1 MGAKKIIYGAEARDK
16 LLEGIDTVANAVK
29 VTLGPA
35 ARTVVLEKPWGSPSI
50 INDGVTIAKDIEL
63 GDPFANMGAKLIQEV
78 ASKTQD
84 NAGDGTSTASILAQ
98 RLCHN
103 GLENMESG
111 SSPVELKAGFDSAI
125 EAVVESLKER
135 AVPVE
140 TGETIKQV
148 ATIASN
154 NDDEIGSL
162 IAEAVD
168 AVGRE
173 GVITVEEAK
182 SIETSLNVVEGME
195 FNKGYVSPYMITDRE
210 KREAVHESPLI
221 LLTDH
226 TISSAQDLL
235 PSLEASVQQK
245 RPLLIVAKDIEGEAL
260 ATLVL
265 NVVSKVVKAAAVKA
279 PGFGDEISE
288 QLDDIA
294 VLTGAKPLFKDQG
307 ADLKAQGPASLGSAD
322 RVIVGKSKTTI
333 VGGGGDPKATEER
346 AELLRGQA
354 KLATSK
360 WDREKIEKRVGKL
373 TGGVA
378 VLKIGAAT
386 ETEVKETK
394 ARVDDALNA
403 TRAAMAE
410 GVVAGGGVTLLR
422 ARECLKEL
430 AGSAEGDR
438 AIGIN
443 LVYDALSAPT
453 WQISANAGADG
464 DEVIGIIL
472 SSDDENYGYNARTG
486 EYVDMVEAGILDP
499 AKVTRNALQSAG
511 SIAGMVL
518 TTETL
523 IADDPEQKKDP
534 PAMPDMGGG
543 MGGGTS
549 CSSDSCTGATSAAGN
564 KASSSLIAAPKSG

>member
-1 MGAKKIIYGAEARDK
+1 MGAKKIVYGEEAREK
-16 LLEGIDTVANAVK
+16 LLEGIDTVANAIK

-35 ARTVVLEKPWGSPSI
+35 ARTVVLEKSWGSPSI

-98 RLCHN
+98 SLCHH
-103 GLENMESG
+103 GLKNMESG
-111 SSPVELKAGFDSAI
+111 SSPVELKAGFDKAI
-125 EAVVESLKER
+125 ETVVDSLKDR

-140 TGETIKQV
+140 TSETIKQV

-154 NDDEIGSL
+154 NDEEIGSL

-195 FNKGYVSPYMITDRE
+195 FNKGYMSPYMITDRE

-226 TISSAQDLL
+226 TINSAQDLL
-235 PSLEASVQQK
+235 PTLEASVQQK

-265 NVVSKVVKAAAVKA
+265 NVVSKVVKAVAVKA

-288 QLDDIA
+288 QLEDIA

-307 ADLKAQGPASLGSAD
+307 ADLKAQGPSSLGSAD
-322 RVIVGKSKTTI
+322 RIIVAKNKTTV
-333 VGGGGDPKATEER
+333 VGGGGDKKATKER

-354 KLATSK
+354 KLSTSK

-422 ARECLKEL
+422 AREVLKGL
-430 AGSAEGDR
+430 AESADGDR

-443 LVYDALSAPT
+443 LVYEALAAPT

-464 DEVIGIIL
+464 DDVISKIL
-472 SSDDENYGYNARTG
+472 SNDDENFGYNARSG
-486 EYVDMVEAGILDP
+486 EYVNMVETGILDP
-499 AKVTRNALQSAG
+499 AKVTRNALESAG
-511 SIAGMVL
+511 SIAGLVL

-523 IADDPEQKKDP
+523 IADDPDQKEAA

-543 MGGGTS
+543 MGGMG
-549 CSSDSCTGATSAAGN
+549 GMGF
-564 KASSSLIAAPKSG
+564 

>member
-1 MGAKKIIYGAEARDK
+1 MGAKKIVYGEEARER
-16 LLEGIDTVANAVK
+16 LLEGIDTVANAIK

-35 ARTVVLEKPWGSPSI
+35 ARTVVLEKSWGSPSI

-63 GDPFANMGAKLIQEV
+63 GEPFANMGAKLIQEV

-98 RLCHN
+98 SLCHH
-103 GLENMESG
+103 GLKNMKSG
-111 SSPVELKAGFDSAI
+111 SSPVELKAGFDQAI
-125 EAVVESLKER
+125 STVVDTLKDR

-140 TGETIKQV
+140 TGETIQQV

-154 NDDEIGSL
+154 NDESIGSL

-168 AVGRE
+168 AVGRD

-182 SIETSLNVVEGME
+182 SIETSLDVVEGME
-195 FNKGYVSPYMITDRE
+195 FNKGYMSPYMITDKE
-210 KREAVHESPLI
+210 KREAIHESPLV

-226 TISSAQDLL
+226 TINSAQDLL

-265 NVVSKVVKAAAVKA
+265 NVVSKVGKAVAVKA
-279 PGFGDEISE
+279 PGFGDEIGE
-288 QLDDIA
+288 QLEDIA

-307 ADLKAQGPASLGSAD
+307 ADLKEQGPSSLGSAD
-322 RVIVGKSKTTI
+322 RIIVAKNKTTV
-333 VGGGGDPKATEER
+333 VGGGGDKKATEER

-354 KLATSK
+354 KLSTSK

-422 ARECLKEL
+422 AREVLKDL
-430 AGSAEGDR
+430 AASSEGDR

-443 LVYDALSAPT
+443 LVYDALAAPT
-453 WQISANAGADG
+453 RQISANAGADG
-464 DEVIGIIL
+464 DEVISKIL
-472 SSDDENYGYNARTG
+472 ENDDENFGYNARSG
-486 EYVDMVEAGILDP
+486 EYVDMIESGILDP
-499 AKVTRNALQSAG
+499 AKVTRNALESAG
-511 SIAGMVL
+511 SIAGLVL

-523 IADDPEQKKDP
+523 IADDPELKEAA

-543 MGGGTS
+543 MGGMG
-549 CSSDSCTGATSAAGN
+549 GMGF
-564 KASSSLIAAPKSG
+564 

>member
-1 MGAKKIIYGAEARDK
+1 MGAKKIVYGEEARER
-16 LLEGIDTVANAVK
+16 LLEGIDTVANAIK

-35 ARTVVLEKPWGSPSI
+35 ARTVVLEKSWGSPSI

-63 GDPFANMGAKLIQEV
+63 GEPFANMGAKLIQEV

-98 RLCHN
+98 SLCHH
-103 GLENMESG
+103 GLQNMESG
-111 SSPVELKAGFDSAI
+111 SSPVELKAGFDHAI
-125 EAVVESLKER
+125 EAVVDSLKDR

-140 TGETIKQV
+140 TSETIKQV

-154 NDDEIGSL
+154 NDEEIGSL

-168 AVGRE
+168 AVGRD

-195 FNKGYVSPYMITDRE
+195 FNKGYMSPYMITDRE

-226 TISSAQDLL
+226 TINSAQDLL

-265 NVVSKVVKAAAVKA
+265 NVVSKVVKAVAVKA
-279 PGFGDEISE
+279 PGFGDEIGE
-288 QLDDIA
+288 QLEDIA
-294 VLTGAKPLFKDQG
+294 VLTGATPLFKDQG
-307 ADLKAQGPASLGSAD
+307 ADLKAQGPSSLGTAD
-322 RVIVGKSKTTI
+322 RIIVAKNKTTL
-333 VGGGGDPKATEER
+333 VGGGGDKKATEER

-354 KLATSK
+354 KLSTSK

-422 ARECLKEL
+422 ARQVLKDL
-430 AGSAEGDR
+430 AESSDGDR

-443 LVYDALSAPT
+443 LVYDALAAPT
-453 WQISANAGADG
+453 RQISANAGADG
-464 DEVIGIIL
+464 DEVISKIL
-472 SSDDENYGYNARTG
+472 ENEDENFGYNARSG
-486 EYVDMVEAGILDP
+486 EYVNMVDSGILDP
-499 AKVTRNALQSAG
+499 AKVTRNALESAG
-511 SIAGMVL
+511 SIAGLVL

-523 IADDPEQKKDP
+523 IADDPEQKEAA

-543 MGGGTS
+543 MGGMG
-549 CSSDSCTGATSAAGN
+549 GMG
-564 KASSSLIAAPKSG
+564 

>member
-1 MGAKKIIYGAEARDK
+1 MGAKKIVYGEEARER
-16 LLEGIDTVANAVK
+16 LLEGIDTVANAIK

-35 ARTVVLEKPWGSPSI
+35 ARTVVLEKSWGSPSI

-63 GDPFANMGAKLIQEV
+63 GEPFANMGAKLIQEV

-98 RLCHN
+98 SLCHH
-103 GLENMESG
+103 GLKNMKSG
-111 SSPVELKAGFDSAI
+111 SSPVELKAGFDQAI
-125 EAVVESLKER
+125 STVVDTLKDR

-140 TGETIKQV
+140 TSETIQQV

-154 NDDEIGSL
+154 NDESIGSL

-168 AVGRE
+168 AVGRD

-182 SIETSLNVVEGME
+182 SIETSLDVVEGME
-195 FNKGYVSPYMITDRE
+195 FNKGYMSPYMITDKE
-210 KREAVHESPLI
+210 KREAIHESPLV

-226 TISSAQDLL
+226 TINSAQDLL

-265 NVVSKVVKAAAVKA
+265 NVVSKVVKAVAVKA
-279 PGFGDEISE
+279 PGFGDEIGE
-288 QLDDIA
+288 QLEDIA

-307 ADLKAQGPASLGSAD
+307 ADLKEQGPSSLGSAD
-322 RVIVGKSKTTI
+322 RIIVAKNKTTV
-333 VGGGGDPKATEER
+333 VGGGGDKKATEER

-354 KLATSK
+354 KLSTSK

-422 ARECLKEL
+422 AREVLKDL
-430 AGSAEGDR
+430 AAASEGDR

-443 LVYDALSAPT
+443 LVYDALAAPT
-453 WQISANAGADG
+453 RQISANAGADG
-464 DEVIGIIL
+464 DEVISKIL
-472 SSDDENYGYNARTG
+472 ENDEENFGYNARTG
-486 EYVDMVEAGILDP
+486 EYVDMIESGILDP
-499 AKVTRNALQSAG
+499 AKVTRNALESAG
-511 SIAGMVL
+511 SIAGLVL

-523 IADDPEQKKDP
+523 IADDPELKEAA

-543 MGGGTS
+543 MGGMG
-549 CSSDSCTGATSAAGN
+549 GMGF
-564 KASSSLIAAPKSG
+564 

>member
-1 MGAKKIIYGAEARDK
+1 MGAKKIVYGEEAREK

-35 ARTVVLEKPWGSPSI
+35 ARTVVLEKSWGSPSI

-63 GDPFANMGAKLIQEV
+63 GEPFANMGAKLIQEV

-98 RLCHN
+98 SLCHH
-103 GLENMESG
+103 GLKNMESG
-111 SSPVELKAGFDSAI
+111 SSPVELKAGFDQAI
-125 EAVVESLKER
+125 EAVVDSLKDR
-135 AVPVE
+135 SVPVE
-140 TGETIKQV
+140 TSETIKQV

-154 NDDEIGSL
+154 NDEEIGSL

-168 AVGRE
+168 AVGRD

-195 FNKGYVSPYMITDRE
+195 FNKGYMSPYMITDRE

-226 TISSAQDLL
+226 TINSAQDLL
-235 PSLEASVQQK
+235 PTLEASVQQK
-245 RPLLIVAKDIEGEAL
+245 RPLVIVAKDIEGEAL

-265 NVVSKVVKAAAVKA
+265 NVVSKVVKAVAVKA

-288 QLDDIA
+288 QLEDIA

-307 ADLKAQGPASLGSAD
+307 ADLKAQGPSSLGSAD
-322 RVIVGKSKTTI
+322 RVIVAKNKTTV
-333 VGGGGDPKATEER
+333 VGGGGDKKATEER

-354 KLATSK
+354 KLSTSK

-386 ETEVKETK
+386 ETEVKEPK

-422 ARECLKEL
+422 AREVLKGL
-430 AGSAEGDR
+430 AESAEGDR

-443 LVYDALSAPT
+443 LVYDALAAPT
-453 WQISANAGADG
+453 RQISANAGADG
-464 DEVIGIIL
+464 DDVISKIL
-472 SSDDENYGYNARTG
+472 SNDDENFGYNARSG
-486 EYVDMVEAGILDP
+486 EYVNMVDSGILDP
-499 AKVTRNALQSAG
+499 AKVTRNALESAG
-511 SIAGMVL
+511 SIAGLVL

-523 IADDPEQKKDP
+523 IADDPEQKEAA

-543 MGGGTS
+543 MGGMG
-549 CSSDSCTGATSAAGN
+549 GMGF
-564 KASSSLIAAPKSG
+564 

>member
-1 MGAKKIIYGAEARDK
+1 MGAKKIVYGEEARER
-16 LLEGIDTVANAVK
+16 LLEGIDTVANAIK

-35 ARTVVLEKPWGSPSI
+35 ARTVVLEKSWGSPSI

-63 GDPFANMGAKLIQEV
+63 GEPFANMGAKLIQEV

-98 RLCHN
+98 SLCHH
-103 GLENMESG
+103 GLKNMKSG
-111 SSPVELKAGFDSAI
+111 SSPVELKAGFDQAI
-125 EAVVESLKER
+125 STVVDTLKDR

-140 TGETIKQV
+140 TGETIQQV

-154 NDDEIGSL
+154 NDESIGSL

-168 AVGRE
+168 AVGRD

-182 SIETSLNVVEGME
+182 SIETSLDVVEGME
-195 FNKGYVSPYMITDRE
+195 FNKGYMSPYMITDKE
-210 KREAVHESPLI
+210 KREAIHESPLV

-226 TISSAQDLL
+226 TINSAQDLL

-265 NVVSKVVKAAAVKA
+265 NVVSKVVKAVAVKA
-279 PGFGDEISE
+279 PGFGDEIGE
-288 QLDDIA
+288 QLEDIA

-307 ADLKAQGPASLGSAD
+307 ADLKEQGPSSLGSAD
-322 RVIVGKSKTTI
+322 RIIVAKNKTTV
-333 VGGGGDPKATEER
+333 VGGGGDKKATEER

-354 KLATSK
+354 KLSTSK

-422 ARECLKEL
+422 AREVLKDL
-430 AGSAEGDR
+430 AASSEGDR

-443 LVYDALSAPT
+443 LVYDALAAPT
-453 WQISANAGADG
+453 RQISANAGADG
-464 DEVIGIIL
+464 DEVISKIL
-472 SSDDENYGYNARTG
+472 ENDDENFGYNARSG
-486 EYVDMVEAGILDP
+486 EYVDMIESGILDP
-499 AKVTRNALQSAG
+499 AKVTRNALESAG
-511 SIAGMVL
+511 SIAGLVL

-523 IADDPEQKKDP
+523 IADDPELKEAA

-543 MGGGTS
+543 MGGMG
-549 CSSDSCTGATSAAGN
+549 GMGF
-564 KASSSLIAAPKSG
+564 

>member
-1 MGAKKIIYGAEARDK
+1 MGAKKIVYGEEARER
-16 LLEGIDTVANAVK
+16 LLEGIDTVANAIK

-35 ARTVVLEKPWGSPSI
+35 ARTVVLEKSWGSPSI

-63 GDPFANMGAKLIQEV
+63 GEPFANMGAKLIQEV

-98 RLCHN
+98 SLCHH
-103 GLENMESG
+103 GLKNMKSG
-111 SSPVELKAGFDSAI
+111 SSPVELKAGFDQAI
-125 EAVVESLKER
+125 STVVDTLKDR

-140 TGETIKQV
+140 TGETIQQV

-154 NDDEIGSL
+154 NDESIGSL

-168 AVGRE
+168 AVGRD

-182 SIETSLNVVEGME
+182 SIETSLDVVEGME
-195 FNKGYVSPYMITDRE
+195 FNKGYMSPYMITDKE
-210 KREAVHESPLI
+210 KREAIHESPLV

-226 TISSAQDLL
+226 TINSAQDLL

-265 NVVSKVVKAAAVKA
+265 NVVSKVVKAVAVKA
-279 PGFGDEISE
+279 PGFGDEIGE
-288 QLDDIA
+288 QLEDIA

-307 ADLKAQGPASLGSAD
+307 ADLKEQGPSSLGSAD
-322 RVIVGKSKTTI
+322 RIIVAKNKTTV
-333 VGGGGDPKATEER
+333 VGGGGDKKATEER

-354 KLATSK
+354 KLSTSK

-386 ETEVKETK
+386 EPEVKETK

-410 GVVAGGGVTLLR
+410 GVVAGGGGTLLR
-422 ARECLKEL
+422 ARDVLKDL
-430 AGSAEGDR
+430 AASSEGDR

-443 LVYDALSAPT
+443 LVYDALAAPT
-453 WQISANAGADG
+453 RQISANAGADG
-464 DEVIGIIL
+464 DEVISKIL
-472 SSDDENYGYNARTG
+472 ENDDENFGYNARSG
-486 EYVDMVEAGILDP
+486 EYVDMIESGILDP
-499 AKVTRNALQSAG
+499 AKVTRNALESAG
-511 SIAGMVL
+511 SIAGLVL

-523 IADDPEQKKDP
+523 IADDPELKEAA

-543 MGGGTS
+543 MGGMG
-549 CSSDSCTGATSAAGN
+549 GMGF
-564 KASSSLIAAPKSG
+564 

>member
-1 MGAKKIIYGAEARDK
+1 MGAKKIVYGEEAREK

-35 ARTVVLEKPWGSPSI
+35 ARTVVLEKSWGSPSI

-63 GDPFANMGAKLIQEV
+63 GEPFANMGAKLIQEV

-98 RLCHN
+98 SLCHH
-103 GLENMESG
+103 GLKSMESG
-111 SSPVELKAGFDSAI
+111 SSPVELKAGFDQAI
-125 EAVVESLKER
+125 EAVVDSLKDR
-135 AVPVE
+135 SVPVE
-140 TGETIKQV
+140 TSETIKQV

-154 NDDEIGSL
+154 NDEEIGSL

-168 AVGRE
+168 AVGRD

-195 FNKGYVSPYMITDRE
+195 FNKGYMSPYMITDRE

-226 TISSAQDLL
+226 TINSAQDLL
-235 PSLEASVQQK
+235 PTLEASVQQK
-245 RPLLIVAKDIEGEAL
+245 RPLVIVAKDIEGEAL

-265 NVVSKVVKAAAVKA
+265 NVVSKVVKAVAVKA

-288 QLDDIA
+288 QLEDIA

-307 ADLKAQGPASLGSAD
+307 ADLKAQGPSSLGSAD
-322 RVIVGKSKTTI
+322 RVIVAKNKTTV
-333 VGGGGDPKATEER
+333 VGGGGDKKATEER

-354 KLATSK
+354 KLSTSK

-422 ARECLKEL
+422 AREVLKGL
-430 AGSAEGDR
+430 AESAEGDR

-443 LVYDALSAPT
+443 LVYDALAAPT
-453 WQISANAGADG
+453 RQISANAGADG
-464 DEVIGIIL
+464 DDVISKIL
-472 SSDDENYGYNARTG
+472 SNDDENFGYNARSG
-486 EYVDMVEAGILDP
+486 EYVNMVDSGILDP
-499 AKVTRNALQSAG
+499 AKVTRNALESAG
-511 SIAGMVL
+511 SIAGLVL

-523 IADDPEQKKDP
+523 IADDPEQKEAA

-543 MGGGTS
+543 MGGMG
-549 CSSDSCTGATSAAGN
+549 GMGF
-564 KASSSLIAAPKSG
+564 

>member
-1 MGAKKIIYGAEARDK
+1 MGAKKIVYGEEAREK
-16 LLEGIDTVANAVK
+16 LLEGIDTVANAIK

-35 ARTVVLEKPWGSPSI
+35 ARTVVLEKSWGSPSI

-98 RLCHN
+98 SLCHH
-103 GLENMESG
+103 GLKNMESG
-111 SSPVELKAGFDSAI
+111 SSPGELKSGFDQAI
-125 EAVVESLKER
+125 ETVVESLKDR

-140 TGETIKQV
+140 TSETIKQV

-154 NDDEIGSL
+154 NDEEIGSL

-195 FNKGYVSPYMITDRE
+195 FNKGYMSPYMITDRE
-210 KREAVHESPLI
+210 KREAVHDSPLI

-226 TISSAQDLL
+226 TINSAQDLL
-235 PSLEASVQQK
+235 PTLEASVQQK

-265 NVVSKVVKAAAVKA
+265 NVVSKVVKAVAVKA

-288 QLDDIA
+288 QLEDIA

-307 ADLKAQGPASLGSAD
+307 ADLKAQGPTSLGSAD
-322 RVIVGKSKTTI
+322 RIIVAKNKTTV
-333 VGGGGDPKATEER
+333 VGGGGNKKATEER

-354 KLATSK
+354 KLSTSK

-422 ARECLKEL
+422 AREVLKGL
-430 AGSAEGDR
+430 AEAADGDR

-443 LVYDALSAPT
+443 LVYEALAAPT
-453 WQISANAGADG
+453 RQISANAGADG
-464 DEVIGIIL
+464 DEVISNII
-472 SSDDENYGYNARTG
+472 SNDDENYGYNARSG
-486 EYVDMVEAGILDP
+486 EYVNMVESGILDP
-499 AKVTRNALQSAG
+499 AKVTRNALESAG
-511 SIAGMVL
+511 SIAGLVL

-523 IADDPEQKKDP
+523 IADDPDQKVDAP
-534 PAMPDMGGG
+534 SMPDMGGG
-543 MGGGTS
+543 MGGMG
-549 CSSDSCTGATSAAGN
+549 GMGF
-564 KASSSLIAAPKSG
+564 

>member
-1 MGAKKIIYGAEARDK
+1 MIKLGAKKIIYGAEAREK
-16 LLEGIDTVANAVK
+16 LLEGIDTVANAIK

-35 ARTVVLEKPWGSPSI
+35 ARTVVLEKSWGSPSI

-63 GDPFANMGAKLIQEV
+63 GDPFADMGAKLVKEV

-98 RLCHN
+98 SLCHH

-111 SSPVELKAGFDSAI
+111 SSPVELKAGFDAAI

-162 IAEAVD
+162 IADAVD

-210 KREAVHESPLI
+210 KREAVHESPLV

-226 TISSAQDLL
+226 TINSAQDLL

-265 NVVSKVVKAAAVKA
+265 NVVSKVVKAVAVKA

-288 QLDDIA
+288 QLEDIA

-307 ADLKAQGPASLGSAD
+307 ADLKAQGPTSLGSAD
-322 RVIVGKSKTTI
+322 RVIVGKSKPTI
-333 VGGGGDPKATEER
+333 VGGGGDAKATEER

-354 KLATSK
+354 KLATGK

-422 ARECLKEL
+422 SRECLKDL
-430 AGSAEGDR
+430 ASSAKGDR
-438 AIGIN
+438 AVGIN
-443 LVYDALSAPT
+443 LVYEALEAPT
-453 WQISANAGADG
+453 RQISENAGADG
-464 DEVIGIIL
+464 DAVIAKIL

-486 EYVDMVEAGILDP
+486 EYVDMIGAGILDP

-523 IADDPEQKKDP
+523 IADDPEQKEDT

-543 MGGGTS
+543 MGGMG
-549 CSSDSCTGATSAAGN
+549 GMGF
-564 KASSSLIAAPKSG
+564 

>member
-1 MGAKKIIYGAEARDK
+1 MGAKKIVYGEEARER
-16 LLEGIDTVANAVK
+16 LLEGIDTVANAIK

-35 ARTVVLEKPWGSPSI
+35 ARTVVLEKSWGSPSI

-63 GDPFANMGAKLIQEV
+63 GEPFANMGAKLIQEV

-98 RLCHN
+98 SLCHH
-103 GLENMESG
+103 GLKNMKSG
-111 SSPVELKAGFDSAI
+111 SSPVELKAGFDQAI
-125 EAVVESLKER
+125 STVVDSLKDR

-140 TGETIKQV
+140 TSETIQQV

-154 NDDEIGSL
+154 NDESIGSL

-168 AVGRE
+168 AVGRD

-182 SIETSLNVVEGME
+182 SIETSLDVVEGME
-195 FNKGYVSPYMITDRE
+195 FNKGYMSPYMITDKE
-210 KREAVHESPLI
+210 KREAIHESPLV

-226 TISSAQDLL
+226 TINSAQDLL

-265 NVVSKVVKAAAVKA
+265 NVVSKVVKAVAVKA
-279 PGFGDEISE
+279 PGFGDEIGE
-288 QLDDIA
+288 QLEDIA

-307 ADLKAQGPASLGSAD
+307 ADLKDQGPSSLGSAD
-322 RVIVGKSKTTI
+322 RIIVAKNKTTV
-333 VGGGGDPKATEER
+333 VGGGGDKKATEER

-354 KLATSK
+354 KLSTSK

-422 ARECLKEL
+422 AREVLKDL
-430 AGSAEGDR
+430 AASSEGDR

-443 LVYDALSAPT
+443 LVYDALAAPT
-453 WQISANAGADG
+453 RQISANAGADG
-464 DEVIGIIL
+464 DEVISKIL
-472 SSDDENYGYNARTG
+472 ENDDENFGYNARSG
-486 EYVDMVEAGILDP
+486 EYVDMIESGILDP
-499 AKVTRNALQSAG
+499 AKVTRNALESAG
-511 SIAGMVL
+511 SIAGLVL

-523 IADDPEQKKDP
+523 IADDPELKEAA

-543 MGGGTS
+543 MGGMG
-549 CSSDSCTGATSAAGN
+549 GMGF
-564 KASSSLIAAPKSG
+564 

>member
-1 MGAKKIIYGAEARDK
+1 MGAKKIVYGEEAREK

-35 ARTVVLEKPWGSPSI
+35 ARTVVLEKSWGSPSI

-63 GDPFANMGAKLIQEV
+63 GEPFANMGAKLIQEV

-98 RLCHN
+98 SLCHH
-103 GLENMESG
+103 GLKNMESG
-111 SSPVELKAGFDSAI
+111 SSPVELKAGFDQAI
-125 EAVVESLKER
+125 EAVVDSLKDR
-135 AVPVE
+135 SVPVE
-140 TGETIKQV
+140 TSETIKQV

-154 NDDEIGSL
+154 NDEEIGSL

-168 AVGRE
+168 AVGRD

-195 FNKGYVSPYMITDRE
+195 FNKGYMSPYMITDRE

-226 TISSAQDLL
+226 TINSAQDLL
-235 PSLEASVQQK
+235 PTLEASVQQK
-245 RPLLIVAKDIEGEAL
+245 RPLVIVAKDIEGEAL

-265 NVVSKVVKAAAVKA
+265 NVVSKVVKAVAVKA

-288 QLDDIA
+288 QLEDIA

-307 ADLKAQGPASLGSAD
+307 ADLKAQGPSSLGSAD
-322 RVIVGKSKTTI
+322 RVIVAKNKTTV
-333 VGGGGDPKATEER
+333 VGGGGDKKATEER

-354 KLATSK
+354 KLSTSK

-422 ARECLKEL
+422 AREVLKGL
-430 AGSAEGDR
+430 AESAEGDR

-443 LVYDALSAPT
+443 LVYDALAAPT
-453 WQISANAGADG
+453 RQISANAGADG
-464 DEVIGIIL
+464 DDVISKIL
-472 SSDDENYGYNARTG
+472 SNDDENFGYNARSG
-486 EYVDMVEAGILDP
+486 EYVNMVDAGILDP
-499 AKVTRNALQSAG
+499 AKVTRNALESAG
-511 SIAGMVL
+511 SIAGLVL

-523 IADDPEQKKDP
+523 IADDPEQKEAA

-543 MGGGTS
+543 MGGMG
-549 CSSDSCTGATSAAGN
+549 GMGF
-564 KASSSLIAAPKSG
+564 

>member
-1 MGAKKIIYGAEARDK
+1 MGAKKIVYGEEAREK

-35 ARTVVLEKPWGSPSI
+35 ARTVVLEKSWGSPSI

-98 RLCHN
+98 SLCHH
-103 GLENMESG
+103 GLKNMESG
-111 SSPVELKAGFDSAI
+111 SSPVELKAGFDHAI
-125 EAVVESLKER
+125 ETVVDSLKDR

-140 TGETIKQV
+140 TSETIKQV

-154 NDDEIGSL
+154 NDEEIGAL

-195 FNKGYVSPYMITDRE
+195 FNKGYMSPYMITDRE

-226 TISSAQDLL
+226 TINSAQDLL
-235 PSLEASVQQK
+235 PTLEASVQQK

-265 NVVSKVVKAAAVKA
+265 NVVSKVVKAVAVKA

-288 QLDDIA
+288 QLEDIA

-307 ADLKAQGPASLGSAD
+307 ADLKAQGPTSLGSAD
-322 RVIVGKSKTTI
+322 RIIVAKNKTTV
-333 VGGGGDPKATEER
+333 VGGGGDKKETEER

-354 KLATSK
+354 KLSTSK

-422 ARECLKEL
+422 AREVLKGL
-430 AGSAEGDR
+430 AESADGDR

-443 LVYDALSAPT
+443 LVYEALAAPT
-453 WQISANAGADG
+453 RQISANAGADG
-464 DEVIGIIL
+464 DDVISKIL
-472 SSDDENYGYNARTG
+472 ANDDENFGYNARTG
-486 EYVDMVEAGILDP
+486 EYVNMVETGILDP
-499 AKVTRNALQSAG
+499 AKVTRNALESAG
-511 SIAGMVL
+511 SIAGLVL

-523 IADDPEQKKDP
+523 IADDPEQKEAA

-543 MGGGTS
+543 MGGMG
-549 CSSDSCTGATSAAGN
+549 GMGF
-564 KASSSLIAAPKSG
+564 

>member
-1 MGAKKIIYGAEARDK
+1 MGAKKIVYGEEARER
-16 LLEGIDTVANAVK
+16 LLEGIDTVANAIK

-35 ARTVVLEKPWGSPSI
+35 ARTVVLEKSWGSPSI

-63 GDPFANMGAKLIQEV
+63 GEPFANMGAKLIQEV

-98 RLCHN
+98 SLCHH
-103 GLENMESG
+103 GLKNMKSG
-111 SSPVELKAGFDSAI
+111 SSPVELKAGFDQAI
-125 EAVVESLKER
+125 STVVDSLKDR

-140 TGETIKQV
+140 TSETIQQV

-154 NDDEIGSL
+154 NDESIGSL

-168 AVGRE
+168 AVGRD

-182 SIETSLNVVEGME
+182 SIETSLDVVEGME
-195 FNKGYVSPYMITDRE
+195 FNKGYMSPYMITDKE
-210 KREAVHESPLI
+210 KREAIHESPLV

-226 TISSAQDLL
+226 TINSAQDLL

-265 NVVSKVVKAAAVKA
+265 NVVSKVVKAVAVKA
-279 PGFGDEISE
+279 PGFGDEIGE
-288 QLDDIA
+288 QLEDIA

-307 ADLKAQGPASLGSAD
+307 ADLKEQGPSSLGSAD
-322 RVIVGKSKTTI
+322 RIIVAKNKTTV
-333 VGGGGDPKATEER
+333 VGGGGDKKDTEER

-354 KLATSK
+354 KLSTSK

-422 ARECLKEL
+422 AREVLKDL
-430 AGSAEGDR
+430 AASSDGDR

-443 LVYDALSAPT
+443 LVYDALAAPT
-453 WQISANAGADG
+453 RQISANAGADG
-464 DEVIGIIL
+464 DEVISKIL
-472 SSDDENYGYNARTG
+472 ENDEENFGYNARTG
-486 EYVDMVEAGILDP
+486 EYVNMIESGILDP
-499 AKVTRNALQSAG
+499 AKVTRNALESAG
-511 SIAGMVL
+511 SIAGLVL

-523 IADDPEQKKDP
+523 IADDPELKEAA

-543 MGGGTS
+543 MGGMG
-549 CSSDSCTGATSAAGN
+549 GMGF
-564 KASSSLIAAPKSG
+564 

>member
-1 MGAKKIIYGAEARDK
+1 MGAKKIVYGEEAREK
-16 LLEGIDTVANAVK
+16 LLEGIDTVANAIK

-35 ARTVVLEKPWGSPSI
+35 ARTVVLEKSWGSPSI

-98 RLCHN
+98 SLCHH
-103 GLENMESG
+103 GLKNMESG
-111 SSPVELKAGFDSAI
+111 SSPVELKSGFDQAI
-125 EAVVESLKER
+125 ETVVESLKDR

-140 TGETIKQV
+140 TSETIKQV

-154 NDDEIGSL
+154 NDEEIGSL

-195 FNKGYVSPYMITDRE
+195 FNKGYMSPYMITDRE
-210 KREAVHESPLI
+210 KREAVHDSPLI

-226 TISSAQDLL
+226 TINSAQDLL
-235 PSLEASVQQK
+235 PTLEASVQQK

-265 NVVSKVVKAAAVKA
+265 NVVSKVVKAVAVKA

-288 QLDDIA
+288 QLEDIA

-307 ADLKAQGPASLGSAD
+307 ADLKEQGPTSLGSAD
-322 RVIVGKSKTTI
+322 RIIVAKNKTTV
-333 VGGGGDPKATEER
+333 VGGGGDKKATEER

-354 KLATSK
+354 KLSTSK

-422 ARECLKEL
+422 AREVLKGL
-430 AGSAEGDR
+430 AESADGDR

-443 LVYDALSAPT
+443 LVYDALAAPT
-453 WQISANAGADG
+453 RQISANAGADG
-464 DEVIGIIL
+464 DEVIDNII
-472 SSDDENYGYNARTG
+472 SNDDENYGYNARSG
-486 EYVDMVEAGILDP
+486 EYVDMVESGILDP
-499 AKVTRNALQSAG
+499 AKVTRNALESAG
-511 SIAGMVL
+511 SIAGLVL

-523 IADDPEQKKDP
+523 IADDPEQKQDA

-543 MGGGTS
+543 MGGMG
-549 CSSDSCTGATSAAGN
+549 GMGF
-564 KASSSLIAAPKSG
+564 

>member
-1 MGAKKIIYGAEARDK
+1 MGAKKIVYGEEAREK

-35 ARTVVLEKPWGSPSI
+35 ARTVVLEKSWGSPSI

-63 GDPFANMGAKLIQEV
+63 ADPFANMGAKLIQEV

-98 RLCHN
+98 SLCHH

-111 SSPVELKAGFDSAI
+111 SSPVELKAGFDQAI
-125 EAVVESLKER
+125 EAVVESLKGR

-154 NDDEIGSL
+154 NDEEIGTL
-162 IAEAVD
+162 IADAVD

-195 FNKGYVSPYMITDRE
+195 FNKGYISPYMINDKE
-210 KREAVHESPLI
+210 KREAIHESPLI

-226 TISSAQDLL
+226 TINSAQDLL

-245 RPLLIVAKDIEGEAL
+245 RPLVIVAKDIEGEAL

-265 NVVSKVVKAAAVKA
+265 NVVSKVVKAVAVKA
-279 PGFGDEISE
+279 PGFGDEIAE
-288 QLDDIA
+288 QLEDIA

-307 ADLKAQGPASLGSAD
+307 ADLKAQGPSSLGSAD
-322 RVIVGKSKTTI
+322 RIIVGKSKTTL
-333 VGGGGDPKATEER
+333 VGGGGDKKATEER

-354 KLATSK
+354 KLSTSK

-422 ARECLKEL
+422 ARETLKEL
-430 AGSAEGDR
+430 AGSADGDR

-443 LVYDALSAPT
+443 LVYDALAAPT
-453 WQISANAGADG
+453 RQISQNAGADG
-464 DEVIGIIL
+464 DNVIEKIL
-472 SSDDENYGYNARTG
+472 SNEEEDFGYNARTG
-486 EYVDMVEAGILDP
+486 EYVNMVDSGILDP
-499 AKVTRNALQSAG
+499 AKVTRNALESAG
-511 SIAGMVL
+511 SIAGLVL

-523 IADDPEQKKDP
+523 IADDPEHKQDA

-543 MGGGTS
+543 MGGMG
-549 CSSDSCTGATSAAGN
+549 GMGF
-564 KASSSLIAAPKSG
+564 

>member
-1 MGAKKIIYGAEARDK
+1 MGAKKIVYGEEARER
-16 LLEGIDTVANAVK
+16 LLEGIDTVANAIK

-35 ARTVVLEKPWGSPSI
+35 ARTVVLEKSWGSPSI

-63 GDPFANMGAKLIQEV
+63 GEPFANMGAKLIQEV

-84 NAGDGTSTASILAQ
+84 NAGDGTSTASVLAQ
-98 RLCHN
+98 SLCHH
-103 GLENMESG
+103 GLKNMKSG
-111 SSPVELKAGFDSAI
+111 SSPVELKAGFDQAI
-125 EAVVESLKER
+125 STVVDTLKDR

-140 TGETIKQV
+140 TSETIQQV

-154 NDDEIGSL
+154 NDESIGSL

-168 AVGRE
+168 AVGRD

-182 SIETSLNVVEGME
+182 SIETSLDVVEGME
-195 FNKGYVSPYMITDRE
+195 FNKGYMSPYMITDKE
-210 KREAVHESPLI
+210 KREAIHESPLV

-226 TISSAQDLL
+226 TINSAQDLL

-265 NVVSKVVKAAAVKA
+265 NVVSKVVKAVAVKA
-279 PGFGDEISE
+279 PGFGDEIGE
-288 QLDDIA
+288 QLEDIA

-307 ADLKAQGPASLGSAD
+307 ADLKEQGPSSLGSAD
-322 RVIVGKSKTTI
+322 RIIVAKNKTTV
-333 VGGGGDPKATEER
+333 VGGGGDKKATEER

-354 KLATSK
+354 KLSTSK

-422 ARECLKEL
+422 AREVLKDL
-430 AGSAEGDR
+430 AASSEGDR

-443 LVYDALSAPT
+443 LVYDALAAPT
-453 WQISANAGADG
+453 RQISANAGADG
-464 DEVIGIIL
+464 DEVISKIL
-472 SSDDENYGYNARTG
+472 ENDDENFGYNARSG
-486 EYVDMVEAGILDP
+486 EYVDMIESGILDP
-499 AKVTRNALQSAG
+499 AKVTRNALESAG
-511 SIAGMVL
+511 SIAGLVL

-523 IADDPEQKKDP
+523 IADDPELKEAA

-543 MGGGTS
+543 MGGMG
-549 CSSDSCTGATSAAGN
+549 GMGF
-564 KASSSLIAAPKSG
+564 

>member
-1 MGAKKIIYGAEARDK
+1 MGAKKIVYGEEAREK

-35 ARTVVLEKPWGSPSI
+35 ARTVVLEKSWGSPSI

-63 GDPFANMGAKLIQEV
+63 ADPFANMGAKLIQEV

-98 RLCHN
+98 SLCHH

-111 SSPVELKAGFDSAI
+111 SSPVELKAGFDQAI
-125 EAVVESLKER
+125 EAVVESLKGR

-154 NDDEIGSL
+154 NDEEIGTL
-162 IAEAVD
+162 IADAVD

-195 FNKGYVSPYMITDRE
+195 FNKGYISPYMINDKE
-210 KREAVHESPLI
+210 KREAIHESPLI

-226 TISSAQDLL
+226 TINSAQDLL

-245 RPLLIVAKDIEGEAL
+245 RPLVIVAKDIEGEAL

-265 NVVSKVVKAAAVKA
+265 NVVSKVVKAVAVKA
-279 PGFGDEISE
+279 PGFGDEIAE
-288 QLDDIA
+288 QLEDIA

-307 ADLKAQGPASLGSAD
+307 ADLKAQGPSSLGSAD
-322 RVIVGKSKTTI
+322 RIIVGKSKTTL
-333 VGGGGDPKATEER
+333 VGGGGDKKATEER

-354 KLATSK
+354 KLSTSK

-422 ARECLKEL
+422 ARETLKEL
-430 AGSAEGDR
+430 AGSADGDR

-443 LVYDALSAPT
+443 LVYDALAAPT
-453 WQISANAGADG
+453 RQISKNAGADG
-464 DEVIGIIL
+464 DKVIEKIL
-472 SSDDENYGYNARTG
+472 SNEEEDFGYNARTG
-486 EYVDMVEAGILDP
+486 EYVNMVDSGILDP
-499 AKVTRNALQSAG
+499 AKVTRNALESAG
-511 SIAGMVL
+511 SIAGLVL

-523 IADDPEQKKDP
+523 IADDPEHKQDA

-543 MGGGTS
+543 MGGMG
-549 CSSDSCTGATSAAGN
+549 GMGF
-564 KASSSLIAAPKSG
+564 

>member
-1 MGAKKIIYGAEARDK
+1 MGAKKIVYGEEAREK

-35 ARTVVLEKPWGSPSI
+35 ARTVVLEKSWGSPSI

-63 GDPFANMGAKLIQEV
+63 GEPFANMGAKLIQEV

-98 RLCHN
+98 SLCHH
-103 GLENMESG
+103 GLQNMESG
-111 SSPVELKAGFDSAI
+111 SSPVELKAGFDQAI
-125 EAVVESLKER
+125 GAVVESLKDR

-140 TGETIKQV
+140 TSETIKQV

-154 NDDEIGSL
+154 NDEEIGSL

-168 AVGRE
+168 AVGRD

-195 FNKGYVSPYMITDRE
+195 FNKGYMSPYMITDRE

-226 TISSAQDLL
+226 TINSAQDLL

-265 NVVSKVVKAAAVKA
+265 NVVSKVVKAVAVKA
-279 PGFGDEISE
+279 PGFGDEIGE
-288 QLDDIA
+288 QLEDIA
-294 VLTGAKPLFKDQG
+294 VLTGATPLFKDQR
-307 ADLKAQGPASLGSAD
+307 ADLKAQGPSSLGSAD
-322 RVIVGKSKTTI
+322 RIIVAKNKTTV
-333 VGGGGDPKATEER
+333 VGGGGDKKATEER

-354 KLATSK
+354 KLSTSK

-422 ARECLKEL
+422 ARDVLKDL
-430 AGSAEGDR
+430 AASSDGDR

-443 LVYDALSAPT
+443 LVYDALAAPT
-453 WQISANAGADG
+453 RQISANAGADG
-464 DEVIGIIL
+464 DEVIAKIL
-472 SSDDENYGYNARTG
+472 ENDDENFGYNARTG
-486 EYVDMVEAGILDP
+486 EYVNMVESGILDP
-499 AKVTRNALQSAG
+499 AKVTRNALESAG
-511 SIAGMVL
+511 SIAGLVL

-523 IADDPEQKKDP
+523 IADDPELKEAA

-543 MGGGTS
+543 MGGMG
-549 CSSDSCTGATSAAGN
+549 GMGF
-564 KASSSLIAAPKSG
+564 

>member
-1 MGAKKIIYGAEARDK
+1 MGAKKIVYGEEAREK
-16 LLEGIDTVANAVK
+16 LLEGIDTVANAIK

-35 ARTVVLEKPWGSPSI
+35 ARTVVLEKSWGSPSI

-98 RLCHN
+98 SLCHH
-103 GLENMESG
+103 GLKNMESG
-111 SSPVELKAGFDSAI
+111 SSPVELKSGFDQAI
-125 EAVVESLKER
+125 ETVVESLKDR

-140 TGETIKQV
+140 TSETIKQV

-154 NDDEIGSL
+154 NDEEIGSL

-195 FNKGYVSPYMITDRE
+195 FNKGYMSPYMITDRE
-210 KREAVHESPLI
+210 KREAVHDSPLI

-226 TISSAQDLL
+226 TINSAQDLL
-235 PSLEASVQQK
+235 PTLEASVQQK

-265 NVVSKVVKAAAVKA
+265 NVVSKVVKAVAVKA

-288 QLDDIA
+288 QLEDIA

-322 RVIVGKSKTTI
+322 RIIVAKNKTTV
-333 VGGGGDPKATEER
+333 VGGGGDKKATEER

-354 KLATSK
+354 KLSTSK

-422 ARECLKEL
+422 AREVLKGL
-430 AGSAEGDR
+430 AESADGDR

-443 LVYDALSAPT
+443 LVYDALAAPT
-453 WQISANAGADG
+453 RQISANAGADG
-464 DEVIGIIL
+464 DEVIDNII
-472 SSDDENYGYNARTG
+472 SNDDENYGYNARSG
-486 EYVDMVEAGILDP
+486 EYVDMVESGILDP
-499 AKVTRNALQSAG
+499 AKVTRNALESAG
-511 SIAGMVL
+511 SIAGLVL

-523 IADDPEQKKDP
+523 IADDPDQKQDA

-543 MGGGTS
+543 MGGMG
-549 CSSDSCTGATSAAGN
+549 GMGF
-564 KASSSLIAAPKSG
+564 

>member
-1 MGAKKIIYGAEARDK
+1 MGAKKIVYGEEAREK

-35 ARTVVLEKPWGSPSI
+35 ARTVVLEKSWGSPSI

-63 GDPFANMGAKLIQEV
+63 GDPFANMVSKLIHEV

-98 RLCHN
+98 SLCHH
-103 GLENMESG
+103 GLKNMESG
-111 SSPVELKAGFDSAI
+111 SSPVELKAGFDHAI
-125 EAVVESLKER
+125 ETVVDSLKDR

-140 TGETIKQV
+140 ARETIKQV

-154 NDDEIGSL
+154 NDEEIGAL

-195 FNKGYVSPYMITDRE
+195 FNKGYMSPYMITDRE

-221 LLTDH
+221 LLPDH
-226 TISSAQDLL
+226 TINSAQDLL
-235 PSLEASVQQK
+235 PTLEASVQQK
-245 RPLLIVAKDIEGEAL
+245 RPLQIVAKDIEGEAL

-265 NVVSKVVKAAAVKA
+265 NVVSKVVKAVAVKA

-288 QLDDIA
+288 QLEDIA

-307 ADLKAQGPASLGSAD
+307 ADLKAQGPTSLGSAD
-322 RVIVGKSKTTI
+322 RIIVAKNKTTV
-333 VGGGGDPKATEER
+333 VGGGGDKKATEER

-354 KLATSK
+354 KLSTSK

-422 ARECLKEL
+422 AREVLKGL
-430 AGSAEGDR
+430 AESADGDR

-443 LVYDALSAPT
+443 LVYEALAAPT
-453 WQISANAGADG
+453 RQISANAGADG
-464 DEVIGIIL
+464 DDVISKIL
-472 SSDDENYGYNARTG
+472 ANDDENYGYNARTG
-486 EYVDMVEAGILDP
+486 EYVNMVETGILDP
-499 AKVTRNALQSAG
+499 AKVTRNALESAG
-511 SIAGMVL
+511 SIAGLVL

-523 IADDPEQKKDP
+523 IAEDPEQKEAA
-534 PAMPDMGGG
+534 PAMTAMGGGKGGKGG
-543 MGGGTS
+543 MGGKGF
-549 CSSDSCTGATSAAGN
+549 
-564 KASSSLIAAPKSG
+564 

>member
-1 MGAKKIIYGAEARDK
+1 MGAKKIVYGEEAREK

-35 ARTVVLEKPWGSPSI
+35 ARTVVLEKSWGSPSI

-98 RLCHN
+98 SLCHH
-103 GLENMESG
+103 GLKNMESG
-111 SSPVELKAGFDSAI
+111 SSPVELKAGFDHAI
-125 EAVVESLKER
+125 ETVVDSLKDR

-140 TGETIKQV
+140 TSETIKQV

-154 NDDEIGSL
+154 NDEEIGAL

-195 FNKGYVSPYMITDRE
+195 FNKGYMSPYMITDRE

-226 TISSAQDLL
+226 TINSAQDLL
-235 PSLEASVQQK
+235 PTLEASVQQK

-265 NVVSKVVKAAAVKA
+265 NVVSKVVKAVAVKA

-288 QLDDIA
+288 QLEDIA

-307 ADLKAQGPASLGSAD
+307 ADLKAQGPTSLGSAD
-322 RVIVGKSKTTI
+322 RIIVAKNKTTV
-333 VGGGGDPKATEER
+333 VGGGGDKKATEER

-354 KLATSK
+354 KLSTSK
-360 WDREKIEKRVGKL
+360 WDREDREEGRQADRRSRGTQDRGSHRDRGQGDQGQGGRRPKRDQGSDGRRSRGRR
-373 TGGVA
+373 GGNPA
-378 VLKIGAAT
+378 QGTRGPQGSRRIG
-386 ETEVKETK
+386 
-394 ARVDDALNA
+394 R
-403 TRAAMAE
+403 R
-410 GVVAGGGVTLLR
+410 
-422 ARECLKEL
+422 
-430 AGSAEGDR
+430 
-438 AIGIN
+438 
-443 LVYDALSAPT
+443 
-453 WQISANAGADG
+453 
-464 DEVIGIIL
+464 
-472 SSDDENYGYNARTG
+472 
-486 EYVDMVEAGILDP
+486 
-499 AKVTRNALQSAG
+499 
-511 SIAGMVL
+511 
-518 TTETL
+518 
-523 IADDPEQKKDP
+523 
-534 PAMPDMGGG
+534 
-543 MGGGTS
+543 
-549 CSSDSCTGATSAAGN
+549 
-564 KASSSLIAAPKSG
+564 

>member
-1 MGAKKIIYGAEARDK
+1 MGAKKIVYGEEARER
-16 LLEGIDTVANAVK
+16 LLEGIDTVANAIK

-35 ARTVVLEKPWGSPSI
+35 ARTVVLEKSWGSPSI

-63 GDPFANMGAKLIQEV
+63 GEPFANMGAKLIQEV

-98 RLCHN
+98 SLCHH
-103 GLENMESG
+103 GLKNMKSG
-111 SSPVELKAGFDSAI
+111 SSPVELKAGFDQAI
-125 EAVVESLKER
+125 STVVDTLKDR

-140 TGETIKQV
+140 TSETIQQV

-154 NDDEIGSL
+154 NDESIGSL

-168 AVGRE
+168 AVGRD

-182 SIETSLNVVEGME
+182 SIETSLDVVEGME
-195 FNKGYVSPYMITDRE
+195 FNKGYMSPYMITDKE
-210 KREAVHESPLI
+210 KREAIHESPLV

-226 TISSAQDLL
+226 TINSAQDLL

-265 NVVSKVVKAAAVKA
+265 NVVSKVVKAVAVKA
-279 PGFGDEISE
+279 PGFGDEIGE
-288 QLDDIA
+288 QLEDIA

-307 ADLKAQGPASLGSAD
+307 ADLKEQGPSSLGSAD
-322 RVIVGKSKTTI
+322 RIIVAKNKTTV
-333 VGGGGDPKATEER
+333 VGGGGDKKATEER

-354 KLATSK
+354 KLSTSK

-422 ARECLKEL
+422 AREVLKDL
-430 AGSAEGDR
+430 AESSEGDR

-443 LVYDALSAPT
+443 LVYDALAAPT
-453 WQISANAGADG
+453 RQISANAGADG
-464 DEVIGIIL
+464 DEVISKIL
-472 SSDDENYGYNARTG
+472 ENDDENFGYNARSG
-486 EYVDMVEAGILDP
+486 EYVDMIESGILDP
-499 AKVTRNALQSAG
+499 AKVTRNALESAG
-511 SIAGMVL
+511 SIAGLVL

-523 IADDPEQKKDP
+523 IADDPELKEAA

-543 MGGGTS
+543 MGGMG
-549 CSSDSCTGATSAAGN
+549 GMGF
-564 KASSSLIAAPKSG
+564 

>member
-1 MGAKKIIYGAEARDK
+1 MGAKKIVYGEEARER
-16 LLEGIDTVANAVK
+16 LLEGIDTVANAIK

-35 ARTVVLEKPWGSPSI
+35 ARTVVLEKSWGSPSI

-63 GDPFANMGAKLIQEV
+63 GEPFANMGAKLIQEV

-98 RLCHN
+98 SLCHH
-103 GLENMESG
+103 GLKNMKSG
-111 SSPVELKAGFDSAI
+111 SSPVELKAGFDQAI
-125 EAVVESLKER
+125 STVVDTLKDR

-140 TGETIKQV
+140 TGETIQQV

-154 NDDEIGSL
+154 NDESIGSL

-168 AVGRE
+168 AVGRD

-182 SIETSLNVVEGME
+182 SIETSLDVVEGME
-195 FNKGYVSPYMITDRE
+195 FNKGYMSPYMITDKE
-210 KREAVHESPLI
+210 KREAIHESPLV

-226 TISSAQDLL
+226 TINSAQDLL

-265 NVVSKVVKAAAVKA
+265 NVVSKVVKAVAVKA
-279 PGFGDEISE
+279 PGFGDEIGE
-288 QLDDIA
+288 QLEDIA
-294 VLTGAKPLFKDQG
+294 VLTGAKPLFKAQG
-307 ADLKAQGPASLGSAD
+307 ADLKEQGPSSLGSAD
-322 RVIVGKSKTTI
+322 RIIVAKNKTTV
-333 VGGGGDPKATEER
+333 VGGGGDKKDTEER

-354 KLATSK
+354 KLSPSK

-422 ARECLKEL
+422 AREVLKDL
-430 AGSAEGDR
+430 AASSEGDR

-443 LVYDALSAPT
+443 LVYDALAAPT
-453 WQISANAGADG
+453 RQISANAGADG
-464 DEVIGIIL
+464 DEVISKIL
-472 SSDDENYGYNARTG
+472 ENDEENFGYNARTG
-486 EYVDMVEAGILDP
+486 EYVDMIESGILDP
-499 AKVTRNALQSAG
+499 AKVTRNALESAG
-511 SIAGMVL
+511 SIAGLVL
-518 TTETL
+518 PTETL
-523 IADDPEQKKDP
+523 IADDPELKEAA

-543 MGGGTS
+543 MGGMG
-549 CSSDSCTGATSAAGN
+549 GMGF
-564 KASSSLIAAPKSG
+564 

>member
-1 MGAKKIIYGAEARDK
+1 MAKQIVYSQDARQAILAGVDQ
-16 LLEGIDTVANAVK
+16 LANCVK

-35 ARTVVLEKPWGSPSI
+35 ARTVVLEKSWGSPSI

-78 ASKTQD
+78 ATKTQD
-84 NAGDGTSTASILAQ
+84 NAGAGTSTASILAQ
-98 RLCHN
+98 SLCHN
-103 GLENMESG
+103 GLEKMGSG
-111 SSPVELKAGFDSAI
+111 SSPVELRAGFDEAI
-125 EAVVESLKER
+125 ETVVESLKER

-140 TGETIKQV
+140 TSETIMQV

-154 NDDEIGSL
+154 NDEEIGSL

-168 AVGRE
+168 SVGRD

-195 FNKGYVSPYMITDRE
+195 FNKGYMSPYMITDRE
-210 KREAVHESPLI
+210 KREAVHENPLI

-226 TISSAQDLL
+226 TINSAQDLL

-245 RPLLIVAKDIEGEAL
+245 RPLIIIAKDIEGEAL

-265 NVVSKVVKAAAVKA
+265 NVVSKVVKAVAVKA
-279 PGFGDEISE
+279 PGFGDEIVE
-288 QLDDIA
+288 QLEDIS
-294 VLTGAKPLFKDQG
+294 VLTGAKALLKDQG
-307 ADLKAQGPASLGSAD
+307 ADLKEQGPSSLGSAD
-322 RVIVGKSKTTI
+322 RLIVGKSKTTI
-333 VGGGGDPKATEER
+333 VGGGGDKKATEER

-410 GVVAGGGVTLLR
+410 GVVPGGGVTLLR
-422 ARECLKEL
+422 AREVLKTL
-430 AGSAEGDR
+430 A
-438 AIGIN
+438 
-443 LVYDALSAPT
+443 
-453 WQISANAGADG
+453 
-464 DEVIGIIL
+464 
-472 SSDDENYGYNARTG
+472 
-486 EYVDMVEAGILDP
+486 
-499 AKVTRNALQSAG
+499 
-511 SIAGMVL
+511 
-518 TTETL
+518 ET
-523 IADDPEQKKDP
+523 A
-534 PAMPDMGGG
+534 
-543 MGGGTS
+543 
-549 CSSDSCTGATSAAGN
+549 
-564 KASSSLIAAPKSG
+564 

>member
-1 MGAKKIIYGAEARDK
+1 MGAKKIVYGEEAREK

-35 ARTVVLEKPWGSPSI
+35 ARTVVLEKSWGSPSI

-63 GDPFANMGAKLIQEV
+63 ADPFANMGAKLIQEV

-98 RLCHN
+98 SLCHH

-111 SSPVELKAGFDSAI
+111 SSPVELKAGFDQAI
-125 EAVVESLKER
+125 EAVVESLKGR

-154 NDDEIGSL
+154 NDEEIGTL
-162 IAEAVD
+162 IADAVD

-195 FNKGYVSPYMITDRE
+195 FNKGYISPYMINDKE
-210 KREAVHESPLI
+210 KREAIHESPLI

-226 TISSAQDLL
+226 TINSAQDLL

-245 RPLLIVAKDIEGEAL
+245 RPLVIVAKEIEGEAL

-265 NVVSKVVKAAAVKA
+265 NVVSKVVKAVAVKA
-279 PGFGDEISE
+279 PGFGDEIAE
-288 QLDDIA
+288 QLEDIA

-307 ADLKAQGPASLGSAD
+307 ADLKAQGPSSLGSAD
-322 RVIVGKSKTTI
+322 RIIVGKSKTTL
-333 VGGGGDPKATEER
+333 VGGGGDKKATEER

-354 KLATSK
+354 KLSTSK

-422 ARECLKEL
+422 AREALKEL
-430 AGSAEGDR
+430 AGSADGDR

-443 LVYDALSAPT
+443 LVYDALAAPT
-453 WQISANAGADG
+453 RQISKNAGADG
-464 DEVIGIIL
+464 DKVIEKIL
-472 SSDDENYGYNARTG
+472 SNEEEDFGYNARTG
-486 EYVDMVEAGILDP
+486 EYVNMVDSGILDP
-499 AKVTRNALQSAG
+499 AKVTRNALESAG
-511 SIAGMVL
+511 SIAGLVL

-523 IADDPEQKKDP
+523 IADDPEHKQDA

-543 MGGGTS
+543 MGGMG
-549 CSSDSCTGATSAAGN
+549 GMGF
-564 KASSSLIAAPKSG
+564 

>member
-1 MGAKKIIYGAEARDK
+1 MGAKKIIYGAEAREK

-35 ARTVVLEKPWGSPSI
+35 ARTVVLEKSWGSPSI

-98 RLCHN
+98 SLCHN
-103 GLENMESG
+103 GLDNMESG
-111 SSPVELKAGFDSAI
+111 SSPVELKAGFEDAI

-140 TGETIKQV
+140 TSETIKQV

-154 NDDEIGSL
+154 NDEEIGAL
-162 IAEAVD
+162 ISEAVD
-168 AVGRE
+168 AVGRD

-195 FNKGYVSPYMITDRE
+195 FNKGYMSPYMITDRE
-210 KREAVHESPLI
+210 KREAVHESPLV

-226 TISSAQDLL
+226 TINSAQDLL

-245 RPLLIVAKDIEGEAL
+245 RPLLIVSKDIEGEAL

-265 NVVSKVVKAAAVKA
+265 NVVSRVVKAVAVKA
-279 PGFGDEISE
+279 PGFGDEIAE
-288 QLDDIA
+288 QLEDIA
-294 VLTGAKPLFKDQG
+294 VLTGAKPLLKDQG
-307 ADLKAQGPASLGSAD
+307 ADLKAQGPESLGSAD
-322 RVIVGKSKTTI
+322 RVIVAKNKTTI
-333 VGGGGDPKATEER
+333 VGGGGDAKATEER

-378 VLKIGAAT
+378 VLKVGAAT

-422 ARECLKEL
+422 AREALKPLSDE
-430 AGSAEGDR
+430 ADGDR

-443 LVYDALSAPT
+443 LVYDALASPT
-453 WQISANAGADG
+453 WQISQNAGADG
-464 DEVIGIIL
+464 DEVIKRVL
-472 SSDDENYGYNARTG
+472 AEDDDNFGYNARTG
-486 EYVDMVEAGILDP
+486 EYVDMMAAGILDP

-511 SIAGMVL
+511 SIAGLVL

-523 IADDPEQKKDP
+523 IADDPDQKEAT

-543 MGGGTS
+543 MGGMGGMGGGMPGM
-549 CSSDSCTGATSAAGN
+549 DM
-564 KASSSLIAAPKSG
+564 

>member
-1 MGAKKIIYGAEARDK
+1 MGAKKIVYGEEAREK

-35 ARTVVLEKPWGSPSI
+35 ARTVVLEKSWGSPSI

-63 GDPFANMGAKLIQEV
+63 ADPFANMGAKLIQEV

-98 RLCHN
+98 SLCHH

-111 SSPVELKAGFDSAI
+111 SSPVELKAGFDQAI
-125 EAVVESLKER
+125 EAVVESLKGR

-154 NDDEIGSL
+154 NDEEIGTL
-162 IAEAVD
+162 IADAVD

-195 FNKGYVSPYMITDRE
+195 FNKGYISPYMINDKE
-210 KREAVHESPLI
+210 KREAIHESPLI

-226 TISSAQDLL
+226 TINSAQDLL

-245 RPLLIVAKDIEGEAL
+245 RPLVIVAKDIEGEAL

-265 NVVSKVVKAAAVKA
+265 NVVSKVVKAVAVKA
-279 PGFGDEISE
+279 PGFGDEIAE
-288 QLDDIA
+288 QLEDIA

-307 ADLKAQGPASLGSAD
+307 ADLKAQGPSSLGSAD
-322 RVIVGKSKTTI
+322 RIIVGKSKTTL
-333 VGGGGDPKATEER
+333 VGGGGDKKATEER

-354 KLATSK
+354 KLSTSK

-422 ARECLKEL
+422 AREALKEL
-430 AGSAEGDR
+430 AGSADGDR

-443 LVYDALSAPT
+443 LVYDALAAPT
-453 WQISANAGADG
+453 RQISKNAGADG
-464 DEVIGIIL
+464 DKVIEKIL
-472 SSDDENYGYNARTG
+472 SNEEEDFGYNARTG
-486 EYVDMVEAGILDP
+486 EYVNMVDSGILDP
-499 AKVTRNALQSAG
+499 AKVTRNALESAG
-511 SIAGMVL
+511 SIAGLVL

-523 IADDPEQKKDP
+523 IADDPEHKQDA

-543 MGGGTS
+543 MGGMG
-549 CSSDSCTGATSAAGN
+549 GMGF
-564 KASSSLIAAPKSG
+564 

>member
-1 MGAKKIIYGAEARDK
+1 MGAKKIVYGEEAREK

-35 ARTVVLEKPWGSPSI
+35 ARTVVLEKSWGSPSI

-63 GDPFANMGAKLIQEV
+63 GEPFANMGAKLIQEV

-98 RLCHN
+98 SLCHH
-103 GLENMESG
+103 GLKNMESG
-111 SSPVELKAGFDSAI
+111 SSPVELKAGFDQAI
-125 EAVVESLKER
+125 EAVVDSLKDR
-135 AVPVE
+135 SVPVE
-140 TGETIKQV
+140 TSETIKQV

-154 NDDEIGSL
+154 NDEEIGSL

-168 AVGRE
+168 AVGRD

-195 FNKGYVSPYMITDRE
+195 FNKGYMSPYMITDRE

-226 TISSAQDLL
+226 TINSAQDLL
-235 PSLEASVQQK
+235 PTLEASVQQK
-245 RPLLIVAKDIEGEAL
+245 RPLVIVAKDIEGEAL

-265 NVVSKVVKAAAVKA
+265 NVVSKVVKAVAVKA

-288 QLDDIA
+288 QLEDIA

-307 ADLKAQGPASLGSAD
+307 ADLKAQGPSSLGSAD
-322 RVIVGKSKTTI
+322 RVIVAKNKTTV
-333 VGGGGDPKATEER
+333 VGGGGDKKATEER

-354 KLATSK
+354 KLSTSK

-410 GVVAGGGVTLLR
+410 GVVAGGGVTLLM
-422 ARECLKEL
+422 AREVLKGL
-430 AGSAEGDR
+430 AESAEGDR

-443 LVYDALSAPT
+443 LVYDALAAPT
-453 WQISANAGADG
+453 RQISANAGADG
-464 DEVIGIIL
+464 DDVISKIL
-472 SSDDENYGYNARTG
+472 SNDDENFGYNARSG
-486 EYVDMVEAGILDP
+486 EYVNMVDSGILDP
-499 AKVTRNALQSAG
+499 AKVTRNALESAG
-511 SIAGMVL
+511 SIAGLVL

-523 IADDPEQKKDP
+523 IADDPEQKEAA

-543 MGGGTS
+543 MGGMG
-549 CSSDSCTGATSAAGN
+549 GMGF
-564 KASSSLIAAPKSG
+564 

>member
-1 MGAKKIIYGAEARDK
+1 MGAKKIVYGEEARER
-16 LLEGIDTVANAVK
+16 LLEGIDTVANAIK

-35 ARTVVLEKPWGSPSI
+35 ARTVVLEKSWGSPSI

-63 GDPFANMGAKLIQEV
+63 GEPFANMGAKLIQEV

-98 RLCHN
+98 SLCHH
-103 GLENMESG
+103 GLKNMKSG
-111 SSPVELKAGFDSAI
+111 SSPVELKAGFDQAI
-125 EAVVESLKER
+125 STVVDTLKDR

-140 TGETIKQV
+140 TSETIQQV

-154 NDDEIGSL
+154 NDESIGSL

-168 AVGRE
+168 AVGRD

-182 SIETSLNVVEGME
+182 SIETSLDVVEGME
-195 FNKGYVSPYMITDRE
+195 FNKGYMSPYMITDKE
-210 KREAVHESPLI
+210 KREAIHESPLV

-226 TISSAQDLL
+226 TINSAQDLL

-265 NVVSKVVKAAAVKA
+265 NVVSKVVKAVAVKA
-279 PGFGDEISE
+279 PGFGDEIGE
-288 QLDDIA
+288 QLEDIA

-307 ADLKAQGPASLGSAD
+307 ADLKEQGPSSLGSAD
-322 RVIVGKSKTTI
+322 RIIVAKNKTTV
-333 VGGGGDPKATEER
+333 VGGGGDKKATEER

-354 KLATSK
+354 KLSTSK

-422 ARECLKEL
+422 AREVLKDL
-430 AGSAEGDR
+430 AASSEGDR

-443 LVYDALSAPT
+443 LVYDALAAPT
-453 WQISANAGADG
+453 RQISDNAGADG
-464 DEVIGIIL
+464 DEVISKIL
-472 SSDDENYGYNARTG
+472 ESDEENFGYNARTG
-486 EYVDMVEAGILDP
+486 EYVDMIESGILDP
-499 AKVTRNALQSAG
+499 AKVTRNALESAG
-511 SIAGMVL
+511 SIAGLVL

-523 IADDPEQKKDP
+523 IADDPELKEAA

-543 MGGGTS
+543 MGGMG
-549 CSSDSCTGATSAAGN
+549 GMGF
-564 KASSSLIAAPKSG
+564 

>member
-1 MGAKKIIYGAEARDK
+1 MGAKKIVYGEEAREK

-35 ARTVVLEKPWGSPSI
+35 ARTVVLEKSWGSPSI

-63 GDPFANMGAKLIQEV
+63 GEPFANMGAKLIQEV

-98 RLCHN
+98 SLCHH
-103 GLENMESG
+103 GLQNMESG
-111 SSPVELKAGFDSAI
+111 SSPVELKAGFDQAI
-125 EAVVESLKER
+125 ASVVDSLKDR

-140 TGETIKQV
+140 TSETIKQV

-154 NDDEIGSL
+154 NDEEIGSL

-168 AVGRE
+168 AVGRD

-195 FNKGYVSPYMITDRE
+195 FNKGYMSPYMITDRE

-226 TISSAQDLL
+226 TINSAQDLL

-265 NVVSKVVKAAAVKA
+265 NVVSKVVKAVAVKA
-279 PGFGDEISE
+279 PGFGDEIGE
-288 QLDDIA
+288 QLEDIA
-294 VLTGAKPLFKDQG
+294 VLTGATPLFKDQG
-307 ADLKAQGPASLGSAD
+307 ADLKAQGPSSLGSAD
-322 RVIVGKSKTTI
+322 RIIVAKNKTTV
-333 VGGGGDPKATEER
+333 VGGGGDKKATEER

-354 KLATSK
+354 KLSTSK

-422 ARECLKEL
+422 AREVLKDL
-430 AGSAEGDR
+430 AASSEGDR

-443 LVYDALSAPT
+443 LVYDALAAPT
-453 WQISANAGADG
+453 RQISANAGADG
-464 DEVIGIIL
+464 DEVISKIL
-472 SSDDENYGYNARTG
+472 ENEDENFGYNARSG
-486 EYVDMVEAGILDP
+486 EYVNMVESGILDP
-499 AKVTRNALQSAG
+499 AKVTRNALESAG
-511 SIAGMVL
+511 SIAGLVL

-523 IADDPEQKKDP
+523 IADDPELKEAA

-543 MGGGTS
+543 MGGMG
-549 CSSDSCTGATSAAGN
+549 GMGF
-564 KASSSLIAAPKSG
+564 

>member
-1 MGAKKIIYGAEARDK
+1 MGAKKIVYGEEARER
-16 LLEGIDTVANAVK
+16 LLEGIDTVANAIK

-35 ARTVVLEKPWGSPSI
+35 ARTVVLEKSWGSPSI

-63 GDPFANMGAKLIQEV
+63 GEPFANMGAKLIQEV

-98 RLCHN
+98 SLCHH
-103 GLENMESG
+103 GLKNMKSG
-111 SSPVELKAGFDSAI
+111 SSPVELKAGFDQAI
-125 EAVVESLKER
+125 STVVDTLKDR

-140 TGETIKQV
+140 TSETIQQV

-154 NDDEIGSL
+154 NDESIGSL

-168 AVGRE
+168 AVGRD

-182 SIETSLNVVEGME
+182 SIETSLDVVEGME
-195 FNKGYVSPYMITDRE
+195 FNKGYMSPYMITDKE
-210 KREAVHESPLI
+210 KREAIHESPLV

-226 TISSAQDLL
+226 TINSAQDLL

-265 NVVSKVVKAAAVKA
+265 NVVSKVVKAVAVKA
-279 PGFGDEISE
+279 PGFGDEIGE
-288 QLDDIA
+288 QLEDIA

-307 ADLKAQGPASLGSAD
+307 ADLKEQGPSSLGSAD
-322 RVIVGKSKTTI
+322 RIIVAKNKTTV
-333 VGGGGDPKATEER
+333 VGGGGDKKATEER

-354 KLATSK
+354 KLSTSK

-422 ARECLKEL
+422 AREALKDL
-430 AGSAEGDR
+430 AAASEGDR

-443 LVYDALSAPT
+443 LVYDALAAPT
-453 WQISANAGADG
+453 RQISANAGADG
-464 DEVIGIIL
+464 DEVISKIL
-472 SSDDENYGYNARTG
+472 ENDDENFGYNARSG
-486 EYVDMVEAGILDP
+486 EYVDMIESGILDP
-499 AKVTRNALQSAG
+499 AKVTRNALESAG
-511 SIAGMVL
+511 SIAGLVL

-523 IADDPEQKKDP
+523 IADDPELKEAA

-543 MGGGTS
+543 MGGMG
-549 CSSDSCTGATSAAGN
+549 GMGF
-564 KASSSLIAAPKSG
+564 

>member
-1 MGAKKIIYGAEARDK
+1 MGAKKIVYGEEARER
-16 LLEGIDTVANAVK
+16 LLEGIDTVANAIK

-35 ARTVVLEKPWGSPSI
+35 ARTVVLEKSWGSPSI

-63 GDPFANMGAKLIQEV
+63 GEPFANMGAKLIQEV

-98 RLCHN
+98 SLCHH
-103 GLENMESG
+103 GLKNMKSG
-111 SSPVELKAGFDSAI
+111 SSPVELKAGFDQAI
-125 EAVVESLKER
+125 STVVDTLKDR

-140 TGETIKQV
+140 TSETIEQV

-154 NDDEIGSL
+154 NDESIGSL

-168 AVGRE
+168 AVGRD

-182 SIETSLNVVEGME
+182 SIETSLDVVEGME
-195 FNKGYVSPYMITDRE
+195 FNKGYMSPYMITDKE
-210 KREAVHESPLI
+210 KREAIHESPLV

-226 TISSAQDLL
+226 TINSAQDLL

-265 NVVSKVVKAAAVKA
+265 NVVSKVVKAVAVKA
-279 PGFGDEISE
+279 PGFGDEIGE
-288 QLDDIA
+288 QLEDIA

-307 ADLKAQGPASLGSAD
+307 ADLKEQGPSSLGSAD
-322 RVIVGKSKTTI
+322 RIIVAKNKTTV
-333 VGGGGDPKATEER
+333 VGGGGDKKATEER

-354 KLATSK
+354 KLSTSK

-422 ARECLKEL
+422 AREVLKDL
-430 AGSAEGDR
+430 AASSEGDR

-443 LVYDALSAPT
+443 LVYDALAAPT
-453 WQISANAGADG
+453 RQISANAGADG
-464 DEVIGIIL
+464 DEVISKIL
-472 SSDDENYGYNARTG
+472 ENDDENFGYNARSG
-486 EYVDMVEAGILDP
+486 EYVDMIESGILDP
-499 AKVTRNALQSAG
+499 AKVTRNALESAG
-511 SIAGMVL
+511 SIAGLVL

-523 IADDPEQKKDP
+523 IADDPELKEAA

-543 MGGGTS
+543 MGGMG
-549 CSSDSCTGATSAAGN
+549 GMGF
-564 KASSSLIAAPKSG
+564 

>member
-1 MGAKKIIYGAEARDK
+1 MGAKKIVYGEEAREK
-16 LLEGIDTVANAVK
+16 LLEGIDTVANAIK

-35 ARTVVLEKPWGSPSI
+35 ARTVVLEKSWGSPSI

-98 RLCHN
+98 SLCHH
-103 GLENMESG
+103 GLKNMKSG
-111 SSPVELKAGFDSAI
+111 SSPVELKSGFDQAI
-125 EAVVESLKER
+125 ETVVESLKDR

-140 TGETIKQV
+140 TSETIKQV

-154 NDDEIGSL
+154 NDEEIGSL

-168 AVGRE
+168 AVGRD

-195 FNKGYVSPYMITDRE
+195 FNKGYMSPYMITDRE
-210 KREAVHESPLI
+210 KREAVHDSPLI

-226 TISSAQDLL
+226 TINSAQDLL

-265 NVVSKVVKAAAVKA
+265 NVVSKVVKAVAVKA

-288 QLDDIA
+288 QLEDIA

-322 RVIVGKSKTTI
+322 RIIVAKNKTTV
-333 VGGGGDPKATEER
+333 VGGGGDKKATEER

-354 KLATSK
+354 KLSTSK

-386 ETEVKETK
+386 ESEVKETK

-422 ARECLKEL
+422 AREVLKGL
-430 AGSAEGDR
+430 AESADGDR

-443 LVYDALSAPT
+443 LVYDALASPT
-453 WQISANAGADG
+453 RQISANAGADG
-464 DEVIGIIL
+464 DEVISNII
-472 SSDDENYGYNARTG
+472 SNDDENYGYNARSG
-486 EYVDMVEAGILDP
+486 EYVNMVETGILDP
-499 AKVTRNALQSAG
+499 AKVTRNALESAG
-511 SIAGMVL
+511 SIAGLVL

-523 IADDPEQKKDP
+523 IADDPDQKQDA

-543 MGGGTS
+543 MGGMGF
-549 CSSDSCTGATSAAGN
+549 
-564 KASSSLIAAPKSG
+564 

>member
-1 MGAKKIIYGAEARDK
+1 MGAKKIVYGEEARER
-16 LLEGIDTVANAVK
+16 LLEGIDTVANAIK

-35 ARTVVLEKPWGSPSI
+35 ARTVVLEKSWGSPSI

-63 GDPFANMGAKLIQEV
+63 GEPFANMGAKLIQEV

-98 RLCHN
+98 SLCHH
-103 GLENMESG
+103 GLKNMKSG
-111 SSPVELKAGFDSAI
+111 SSPVELKAGFDQAI
-125 EAVVESLKER
+125 STVVDTLKDR

-140 TGETIKQV
+140 TGETIQQV

-154 NDDEIGSL
+154 NDESIGSL

-168 AVGRE
+168 AVGRD

-182 SIETSLNVVEGME
+182 SIETSLDVVEGME
-195 FNKGYVSPYMITDRE
+195 FNKGYMSPYMITDKE
-210 KREAVHESPLI
+210 KREAIHESPLV

-226 TISSAQDLL
+226 TINSAQDLL

-265 NVVSKVVKAAAVKA
+265 NVVSKVVKAVAVKA
-279 PGFGDEISE
+279 PGFGDEIGE
-288 QLDDIA
+288 QLEDIA

-307 ADLKAQGPASLGSAD
+307 ADLKEQGPSSLGSAD
-322 RVIVGKSKTTI
+322 RIIVAKNKTTV
-333 VGGGGDPKATEER
+333 VGGGGDKKATEER

-354 KLATSK
+354 KLSTSK

-422 ARECLKEL
+422 AREVLKDL
-430 AGSAEGDR
+430 
-438 AIGIN
+438 
-443 LVYDALSAPT
+443 
-453 WQISANAGADG
+453 
-464 DEVIGIIL
+464 
-472 SSDDENYGYNARTG
+472 
-486 EYVDMVEAGILDP
+486 
-499 AKVTRNALQSAG
+499 
-511 SIAGMVL
+511 
-518 TTETL
+518 
-523 IADDPEQKKDP
+523 
-534 PAMPDMGGG
+534 
-543 MGGGTS
+543 
-549 CSSDSCTGATSAAGN
+549 
-564 KASSSLIAAPKSG
+564 SLIHI

>member
-1 MGAKKIIYGAEARDK
+1 M
-16 LLEGIDTVANAVK
+16 
-29 VTLGPA
+29 
-35 ARTVVLEKPWGSPSI
+35 
-50 INDGVTIAKDIEL
+50 
-63 GDPFANMGAKLIQEV
+63 
-78 ASKTQD
+78 
-84 NAGDGTSTASILAQ
+84 
-98 RLCHN
+98 
-103 GLENMESG
+103 
-111 SSPVELKAGFDSAI
+111 
-125 EAVVESLKER
+125 ESLKER

-162 IAEAVD
+162 IADAVD

-210 KREAVHESPLI
+210 KREAVHESPLV

-226 TISSAQDLL
+226 TINSAQDLL

-265 NVVSKVVKAAAVKA
+265 NVVSKVVKAVAVKA

-288 QLDDIA
+288 QLEDIA

-307 ADLKAQGPASLGSAD
+307 ADLKAQGPTSLGSAD

-333 VGGGGDPKATEER
+333 VGGGGDAKATEER

-422 ARECLKEL
+422 SRECLKDL
-430 AGSAEGDR
+430 ASSAKGDR
-438 AIGIN
+438 AVGIN
-443 LVYDALSAPT
+443 LVYEALEAPT
-453 WQISANAGADG
+453 RQISENAGADG
-464 DEVIGIIL
+464 DAVIAKIL

-486 EYVDMVEAGILDP
+486 EYVDMIGAGILDP

-523 IADDPEQKKDP
+523 IADDPEQKEDT

-543 MGGGTS
+543 MGGMG
-549 CSSDSCTGATSAAGN
+549 GMGF
-564 KASSSLIAAPKSG
+564 